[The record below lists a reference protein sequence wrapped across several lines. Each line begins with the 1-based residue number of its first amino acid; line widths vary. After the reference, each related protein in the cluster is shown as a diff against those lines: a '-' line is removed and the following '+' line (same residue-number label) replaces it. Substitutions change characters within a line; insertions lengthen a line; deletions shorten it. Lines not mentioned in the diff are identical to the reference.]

1 VLTELGVLAVIMLVG
16 SAYSSQS
23 RKFTEQVI
31 LIKSLSPVITGW
43 TRYHS
48 TVVSKTAFAYLDHI
62 LFSILLARTSH

>member
-1 VLTELGVLAVIMLVG
+1 MLVG

-48 TVVSKTAFAYLDHI
+48 TVVSKTAFAYLE
-62 LFSILLARTSH
+62 LLYRTKNETESAI